1 MTWSASRESVAPPS
15 PWAWRGWSSPST
27 RPAFVYFTDRP
38 DYDHIGLQMARYSAP
53 LAVLAFIAWS
63 PRALVGPARRL
74 GRRLAV
80 AGVVG
85 VPMVAVGAS
94 VVTWLWTGAN
104 TELG

>member
-1 MTWSASRESVAPPS
+1 MHHEHVGTGHPGNISLGRFPDRVGPFLPVALGAPDVVVLPASR
-15 PWAWRGWSSPST
+15 
-27 RPAFVYFTDRP
+27 
-38 DYDHIGLQMARYSAP
+38 
-53 LAVLAFIAWS
+53 LAFIAWS

-80 AGVVG
+80 VGVVG

-94 VVTWLWTGAN
+94 VVTWLWMGAN